1 MGKKQVNLKE
11 NAKILAKRRK
21 MAAHIKEMD
30 PKHRKLKFGAFLRK
44 YGRVLIGGG
53 IILAVVFCAVFAGVL
68 TEWDPEKTNIS
79 EAKLKP
85 NSMGEMT
92 YWFGVDK
99 DEKEATDRFQYQL
112 TEEDGKTAVTEISDE
127 GVYRL
132 SMTEST
138 ETEEIVTYLT
148 TKKSG
153 GKLKATE
160 TLYESAEFRLEA
172 AGDGYHL
179 YVESDEGKSYVNIQQ
194 SGNKSKVSFGAEAVT
209 VYTFNAENA
218 LLANVVEARNET
230 VKTKVQL
237 CQNANRAYVSHFY
250 TADGEQVN
258 KPEAGVAYKM
268 GVIRE
273 DKSATVVY
281 YLTGAKSGQKLSTT
295 TDITQGAD
303 FMLEEAEEGD
313 YLTVQTAKGKSYVN
327 VTVKMN
333 RTKISFGEQPLSTF
347 KMNNSTKSLTTTV
360 VREHVFGTDIYGRDM
375 WSRLIFGSRNTLI
388 VSLGAQVI
396 LTVSGT
402 LLGLLCGYYTKVEK
416 YLMRVLDA
424 MATIPNLLLCLLM
437 VSVFGSGVPNLMLAM
452 SFHGIPGLARMVRNQ
467 VLSLREKEY
476 IESEKAMGA
485 SDIRTVILHILP
497 ACMSYLLVRFSTGL
511 SGAILSMTSLSYLG
525 VGLDPTIASWGGMIQ
540 NSQKIM
546 FALPHT
552 FMVPTIAIGIT
563 VFGFS
568 MLGDGL
574 RDLLDPKLR

>member
-112 TEEDGKTAVTEISDE
+112 TEEDGKTAVTEISAE

-132 SMTEST
+132 SMTET
-138 ETEEIVTYLT
+138 TDTEEVVSYLT

-153 GKLKATE
+153 GKLKTTE

-172 AGDGYHL
+172 AEDGYHL
-179 YVESDEGKSYVNIQQ
+179 YVEGDEGKSYVNIQQ
-194 SGNKSKVSFGAEAVT
+194 SGDKSKVSFGDAAVT

-218 LLANVVEARNET
+218 LLANVMEARNET

-258 KPEAGVAYKM
+258 KPDAGVAYKM

-281 YLTGAKSGQKLSTT
+281 YLTGAKSGQKLITT

-333 RTKISFGEQPLSTF
+333 RTKISFGAQPLSTF

-485 SDIRTVILHILP
+485 SDLRTVILHILP
-497 ACMSYLLVRFSTGL
+497 ACMSICWFASPPVCPVRSC
-511 SGAILSMTSLSYLG
+511 
-525 VGLDPTIASWGGMIQ
+525 P
-540 NSQKIM
+540 
-546 FALPHT
+546 
-552 FMVPTIAIGIT
+552 
-563 VFGFS
+563 
-568 MLGDGL
+568 
-574 RDLLDPKLR
+574 

>member
-1 MGKKQVNLKE
+1 MGKKKVNLKE
-11 NAKILAKRRK
+11 NAAILAKRRK
-21 MAAHIKEMD
+21 MALRVKEMD
-30 PKHRKLKFGAFLRK
+30 PNNRKLKFGAFLRK

-53 IILAVVFCAVFAGVL
+53 IILAVVFCAVFAGTL
-68 TEWDPEKTNIS
+68 TEWDPERTNIS

-85 NSMGEMT
+85 NEMGENT
-92 YWFGVDK
+92 YWFGVSK
-99 DEKEATDRFQYQL
+99 GKKEVTDRFQYQL
-112 TEEDGKTAVTEISDE
+112 VEEDGETAVTEISTD
-127 GVYRL
+127 VNYKL
-132 SMTEST
+132 FYK
-138 ETEEIVTYLT
+138 ETLDAEEVTYYLT
-148 TKKSG
+148 TKKAG
-153 GKLKATE
+153 GQLKGTQA
-160 TLYESAEFRLEA
+160 LYESATFRLEA
-172 AGDGYHL
+172 AEGGYCL
-179 YVESDEGKSYVNIQQ
+179 YVEGENGKSYVNIES
-194 SGNKSKVSFGAEAVT
+194 SGEKYKVHFGEEAAT
-209 VYTFNAENA
+209 IYTYNADNN
-218 LLANVVEARNET
+218 LLANVMEERNET
-230 VKTKVQL
+230 VKTKVEL
-237 CQNANRAYVSHFY
+237 CQNSNRAYVSHFY

-258 KPEAGVAYKM
+258 RPDAGVAYKM

-273 DKSATVVY
+273 DKSATVIY
-281 YLTGAKSGQKLSTT
+281 YLTGTKSGQKLNTT
-295 TDITQGAD
+295 TDVAEAAD

-313 YLTVQTAKGKSYVN
+313 YLTVQTSKGKLYVN
-327 VTVKMN
+327 LTVKLN
-333 RTKISFGEQPLSTF
+333 RTKISLDTKPLATF

-452 SFHGIPGLARMVRNQ
+452 SFHGIPGLARMIRNQ

-485 SDIRTVILHILP
+485 TDIRTVILHILP

-552 FMVPTIAIGIT
+552 FMVPTLAIGVT

>member
-1 MGKKQVNLKE
+1 MGKKQVTLKE

-53 IILAVVFCAVFAGVL
+53 IILAVVCCAIFSGVL
-68 TEWDPEKTNIS
+68 TEWDPERTNIS
-79 EAKLKP
+79 EAKMKP
-85 NSMGEMT
+85 GEMGENT
-92 YWFGVDK
+92 YWLGVAK
-99 DEKEATDRFQYQL
+99 SKKEETDRFQYQL
-112 TEEDGKTAVTEISDE
+112 MEEDGKTAVAEISPD

-132 SMTEST
+132 SITET
-138 ETEEIVTYLT
+138 AETEEIVSYLT

-172 AGDGYHL
+172 AEGGYHL
-179 YVESDEGKSYVNIQQ
+179 YVEGDAGKSYVNVQQ
-194 SGNKSKVSFGAEAVT
+194 KGDKSKVSFGAEAVT

-230 VKTKVQL
+230 VKTKMQL
-237 CQNANRAYVSHFY
+237 CQNSNRAYVSHFY
-250 TADGEQVN
+250 DANGEQVN
-258 KPEAGVAYKM
+258 RPDAGVAYKM

-273 DKSATVVY
+273 DKSATVIY
-281 YLTGAKSGQKLSTT
+281 YLTGTKSGQKLNTT
-295 TDITQGAD
+295 TDITKAAD
-303 FMLEEAEEGD
+303 FSLEEAEEGD
-313 YLTVQTAKGKSYVN
+313 YLAVQTAKGKFYVN
-327 VTVKMN
+327 LTVKMN
-333 RTKISFGEQPLSTF
+333 RTRISFDAEPLTTF
-347 KMNNSTKSLTTTV
+347 KMNNSTKSVTTTV
-360 VREHVFGTDIYGRDM
+360 TREHVFGTDIYGRDM